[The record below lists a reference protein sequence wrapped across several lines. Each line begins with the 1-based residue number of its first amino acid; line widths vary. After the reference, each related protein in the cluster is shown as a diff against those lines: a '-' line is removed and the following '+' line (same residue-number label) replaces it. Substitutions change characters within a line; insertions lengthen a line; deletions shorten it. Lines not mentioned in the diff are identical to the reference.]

1 MCPSHFI
8 APCLSSFL
16 LSNISHT
23 EAVILYFCYS
33 ALCTLHSALTIL
45 ACPHSLTHSLSFTH
59 STLAMHGPLFLPLL
73 LFLALLP
80 EAAAQ
85 ITTTPRDQPRQ
96 LHLRG
101 IEACCQYQ
109 DDPSRLLQCANSSSY
124 RNMDA
129 VLRDMYGQGGP
140 TLGECYCMLYS
151 LISATS

>member
-1 MCPSHFI
+1 MPLWSQSFHCTLLIFFSVVEYF
-8 APCLSSFL
+8 AYRSCNSLFL
-16 LSNISHT
+16 L
-23 EAVILYFCYS
+23 A
-33 ALCTLHSALTIL
+33 TLHSALTIL
-45 ACPHSLTHSLSFTH
+45 ACPHSLTHSLLFTH
-59 STLAMHGPLFLPLL
+59 STLAMHVPLFLPLL

-80 EAAAQ
+80 EVAAQ